1 MLIQYGR
8 LDPHQ
13 ATALS
18 TLPSLV
24 FLVRECLTGTL
35 GQLGF
40 VSAFGPVLILHLVL
54 GSVLTLAGRRVTG
67 DWLARYY
74 CVPLMVLGVAGW
86 LFPET
91 SADDVGIALE
101 TASEKVLWVF
111 LGRSLLSLGALLCT
125 LFYANGDLTAAIR
138 NSTLVT
144 AVTTLLDITWI
155 RRTTLKQA
163 MFSWPKA
170 IRFTMIT
177 FFLAALMF
185 VLPGPDR
192 HVLRVEL

>member
-8 LDPHQ
+8 LDPQ
-13 ATALS
+13 KATALS
-18 TLPSLV
+18 TLPSLL
-24 FLVRECLTGTL
+24 FLVREWLAGTL
-35 GQLGF
+35 AQLGF
-40 VSAFGPVLILHLVL
+40 VSAFGPVGILHIVL
-54 GSVLTLAGRRVTG
+54 GCILTLAGRRRTVTS

-74 CVPLMVLGVAGW
+74 SVPLMVLGVAGW

-91 SADDVGIALE
+91 SADDVGIAFE

-125 LFYANGDLTAAIR
+125 LLFACGDLTTAIR

-144 AVTTLLDITWI
+144 AATTLLDITWI
-155 RRTTLKQA
+155 RKTTLKQA
-163 MFSWPKA
+163 NFSWPKA

-185 VLPGPDR
+185 VLPGP
-192 HVLRVEL
+192 

>member
-1 MLIQYGR
+1 MLIQYCH
-8 LDPHQ
+8 LDPHP

-18 TLPSLV
+18 TLPSLL
-24 FLVRECLTGTL
+24 FLLREWLIGNNL
-35 GQLGF
+35 AQLGF
-40 VSAFGPVLILHLVL
+40 VSAFGHVLILHLVL
-54 GSVLTLAGRRVTG
+54 GSILTFAGRRVTS

-74 CVPLMVLGVAGW
+74 CVPLMVMGVAGW

-91 SADDVGIALE
+91 SADDVGIAFE

-111 LGRSLLSLGALLCT
+111 MGRSLLSLGALLCT
-125 LFYANGDLTAAIR
+125 LFFVNGDLTAAIR

-155 RRTTLKQA
+155 RRTTLKEA
-163 MFSWPKA
+163 NFSWPKA

-177 FFLAALMF
+177 FFLAAFMF
-185 VLPGPDR
+185 VLPGP
-192 HVLRVEL
+192 

>member
-8 LDPHQ
+8 LNPHQ
-13 ATALS
+13 AAALS
-18 TLPSLV
+18 TLPSLW
-24 FLVRECLTGTL
+24 FLVRESWLTNNL
-35 GQLGF
+35 AQLGF
-40 VSAFGPVLILHLVL
+40 ISPFGPVGILFLVL
-54 GSVLTLAGRRVTG
+54 GSILTLTARRTVTS

-91 SADDVGIALE
+91 SADDVGIAFE

-125 LFYANGDLTAAIR
+125 LFFAGRDLTAAIR

-155 RRTTLKQA
+155 RKTTLKQA
-163 MFSWPKA
+163 NFSWPKA

-185 VLPGPDR
+185 VLPGP
-192 HVLRVEL
+192 